1 MICMCRNH
9 NSAICKTVVTG
20 RVHRRAARW
29 QRDSGRKVE
38 RESVFKNMSRTG
50 RQSGPASEPNQV
62 RNTAAVECCDQHCL
76 DRIGPRLSS
85 KCKMNVD

>member
-9 NSAICKTVVTG
+9 SSAICKTVVTG

-38 RESVFKNMSRTG
+38 RESVFKNIHKQN
-50 RQSGPASEPNQV
+50 RQTERAGFRAKPSEEHGGCV
-62 RNTAAVECCDQHCL
+62 VL
-76 DRIGPRLSS
+76 
-85 KCKMNVD
+85 

>member
-9 NSAICKTVVTG
+9 NSAICKTVVTD

-62 RNTAAVECCDQHCL
+62 RNMAAV
-76 DRIGPRLSS
+76 
-85 KCKMNVD
+85 